1 MLWEYFSGIANKLLG
16 KQGLKELV
24 PKFRDVKQIFKIVFG
39 ITCRGVFSK
48 VLSKQRT
55 KFINIYA
62 KYVYNNVVA
71 KLCNSFNKISNFKIH
86 TRDFVS
92 KNKIISRKIEKCAIT
107 EFYNKKKKGDII
119 KNDANEQT
127 KDMHGLEQNDHY
139 IIDLYNETHLQA
151 ELCNSFLL
159 KNKIPTSESNY
170 NTTQSS
176 DCGKTNKSDE
186 INSISYLEND
196 MLSFETLE
204 YDEDEVNESIKNCY
218 LYNGYINASTYKNS
232 DEYKFL
238 KHHLDEEKNHCL
250 NIEIDIP
257 SQGYDEQ
264 VESEHE
270 EKEIWTQANH
280 GHDKID
286 EKKRKRKEKKKKIYE
301 IYNTETTVIQNMY
314 CENYL
319 NENYSSSYECTSE
332 DSEDSE
338 DSDDIDGDDY
348 TDGFEHSHLE
358 DIYEND
364 FLCNYRTNSYDTIES
379 A

>member
-16 KQGLKELV
+16 KQGLKEFV
-24 PKFRDVKQIFKIVFG
+24 PKFREVKQTFKIVFDL
-39 ITCRGVFSK
+39 TCRGVFSK
-48 VLSKQRT
+48 VLNKQRI

-71 KLCNSFNKISNFKIH
+71 KLCNSFYKTSNFKIH

-92 KNKIISRKIEKCAIT
+92 KNKIISRKIEKCAIAAC
-107 EFYNKKKKGDII
+107 YNKKKKGGII
-119 KNDANEQT
+119 KNDANEYT

-139 IIDLYNETHLQA
+139 IIDLYNETHLQT
-151 ELCNSFLL
+151 EQCNSFLL
-159 KNKIPTSESNY
+159 KNKIPRCESNY

-176 DCGKTNKSDE
+176 DCGKTNESDE
-186 INSISYLEND
+186 INSISCLEND

-270 EKEIWTQANH
+270 EKEIWIQADH
-280 GHDKID
+280 GLDEID
-286 EKKRKRKEKKKKIYE
+286 ENKRKKKKKKIYE
-301 IYNTETTVIQNMY
+301 IYNTETTMIENMY

-319 NENYSSSYECTSE
+319 NENYSSSYEST
-332 DSEDSE
+332 SE

-348 TDGFEHSHLE
+348 TDGFEHSCLE

-364 FLCNYRTNSYDTIES
+364 FLCHSRTNSYDTIES
-379 A
+379 T